1 MTRRRDAFTNTFWR
15 LTPYFVFLEDD
26 KTETEIFQN
35 EDSLVF
41 LKFGSGE
48 ILKKLEVGQ
57 PVRQFFASFCF

>member
-1 MTRRRDAFTNTFWR
+1 M
-15 LTPYFVFLEDD
+15 FLEDD